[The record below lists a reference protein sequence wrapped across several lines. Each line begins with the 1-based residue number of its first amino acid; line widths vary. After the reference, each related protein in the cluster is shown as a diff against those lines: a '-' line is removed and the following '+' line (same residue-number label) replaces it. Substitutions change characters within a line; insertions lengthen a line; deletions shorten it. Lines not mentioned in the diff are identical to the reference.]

1 MVWDGRM
8 KVVAGLEVLKD
19 IVSDWFWSVDVDV
32 HVAERDDVE
41 VVFWFCEEWN
51 GNGKVVDELLA
62 DFIVFF
68 VFLLD
73 CVCVYDCGGDG
84 GGGGECCDV
93 DSAICAGTCDW

>member
-41 VVFWFCEEWN
+41 VVFWLSEEWN
-51 GNGKVVDELLA
+51 G
-62 DFIVFF
+62 
-68 VFLLD
+68 
-73 CVCVYDCGGDG
+73 
-84 GGGGECCDV
+84 
-93 DSAICAGTCDW
+93 